1 MTISVPRP
9 IARVRIVAVVV
20 ALVAVGL
27 AGCTTS
33 TPTASATPGCG
44 GHVAEV
50 LLGDDSATT
59 VVAFDA
65 SESPK
70 IFNLPATPAP
80 TCAYRTTTQS
90 TSSTGSSST
99 THRTYLYIGISS
111 ADAQKLIAALGA
123 TTGQAPWTADFSNVP
138 APSST
143 PAPYALQTA
152 SWNYDAGAAAGQDR
166 GSMAY
171 AYNAPINPGIATQAG
186 LEGSPNVLRIET
198 ELISSAK

>member
-9 IARVRIVAVVV
+9 IARACVVAVVAVV
-20 ALVAVGL
+20 AAVGL
-27 AGCTTS
+27 AGCTTGA
-33 TPTASATPGCG
+33 PTASATPSCG
-44 GHVAEV
+44 GHVKEV
-50 LLGDDSATT
+50 LLGDDSATD

-70 IFNLPATPAP
+70 VFDLPATPVP

-90 TSSTGSSST
+90 SGSTTTTST

-123 TTGQAPWTADFSNVP
+123 TAGRAPWTADFANVP

-152 SWNYDAGAAAGQDR
+152 SWNYNASATAGQDR
-166 GSMAY
+166 GSMGY

-198 ELISSAK
+198 ELTSPAK